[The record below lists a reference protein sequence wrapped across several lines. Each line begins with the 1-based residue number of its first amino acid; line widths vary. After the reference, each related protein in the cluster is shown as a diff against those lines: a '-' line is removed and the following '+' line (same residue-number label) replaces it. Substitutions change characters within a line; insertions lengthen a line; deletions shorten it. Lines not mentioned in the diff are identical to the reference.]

1 MSNTIKV
8 NNPATGEVVKE
19 VAITPAADIEIAIK
33 EGDEAFKSWSR
44 VNAHQRSAL
53 LKEWSA
59 KIKAETENLAEV
71 MTLESGKPLKESRGE
86 VAYAASYID
95 WYAEE
100 AKRLYGRTV
109 PAHTETK
116 RIIVTKEPVGL
127 VAAITPWNFP
137 AAMMTRKAAPALA
150 AGCTFIVKPAEET
163 PLTTMRL
170 VELAHQAGI
179 PEKVVQYVNGY
190 GKEIGPIFTDS
201 KLVRKITFTG
211 STPVGKLLMKNSAA
225 TMKHVSMELGGH
237 APLIVTKDADIDFAV
252 EQVLASKFRNAGQ
265 TCICANRV
273 LVHEDIAN
281 EFSEQLTS
289 RVQQLK
295 VGNGLEENTDVG
307 PVINA
312 EGYEKINRQI
322 EDAVAKGARVL
333 YGHQYDKDEAKGYY
347 FVHPTV
353 LENVQGEMDIMQEE
367 TFGPVIPLT
376 TFRENKEA
384 VEIANNTPFGLAAYF
399 FTNDYRTGI
408 YFQEHLKF
416 GILGWNDGAPSAAH
430 APFGGMKESGI
441 GREGGPEGIEPYVET
456 KYLSI
461 GGIQ

>member
-1 MSNTIKV
+1 MGNTIQVK
-8 NNPATGEVVKE
+8 NPATGDILKE
-19 VAITPAADIEIAIK
+19 VDVTSASEIETALR
-33 EGDEAFKSWSR
+33 EGDEAFKSWSK
-44 VNAHQRSAL
+44 VNAHERSRL
-53 LKEWSA
+53 LKEWSE
-59 KIKAETENLAEV
+59 KIKEETEQLTEV

-100 AKRLYGRTV
+100 AKRIYGRTI
-109 PAHTETK
+109 PSNTESK
-116 RIIVTKEPVGL
+116 RIVVTKEPVGL

-150 AGCTFIVKPAEET
+150 AGCTFVVKPAEET
-163 PLTTMRL
+163 PLTTIRL
-170 VELAHQAGI
+170 VQLAHEVGI
-179 PEKVVQYVNGY
+179 PKNVVQYVNGY
-190 GKEIGPIFTDS
+190 GADVGPIFTDS
-201 KLVRKITFTG
+201 PLVRKITFTG
-211 STPVGKLLMKNSAA
+211 STPVGKLLMENSAA

-237 APLIVTKDADIDFAV
+237 APLILAKDADIDFAV
-252 EQVLASKFRNAGQ
+252 EQTLASKFRNAGQ

-273 LVHEDIAN
+273 LVHESIAD
-281 EFSEQLTS
+281 EFSEKLTA
-289 RVQQLK
+289 RIKELK
-295 VGNGLEENTDVG
+295 VGNGLHEETDVG

-312 EGYEKINRQI
+312 DGYEKIHTQI
-322 EDAVAKGARVL
+322 EDAVDKGAKVL
-333 YGHQYDKDEAKGYY
+333 YGHQYDKDDEKGYY

-353 LENVQGEMDIMQEE
+353 LENVGEGMDIMQEE

-376 TFRENKEA
+376 TFRENEEA
-384 VEIANNTPFGLAAYF
+384 VNIANNTPFGLAAYF

-408 YFQEHLKF
+408 YYQEHLKF

-441 GREGGPEGIEPYVET
+441 GREGGPEGIEPYIET

-461 GGIQ
+461 GGIE